1 MGLSFLPL
9 LLMQVVGEW
18 KRLLGSGYA
27 KGTAPVLNN
36 FSELERPRRVFF
48 VTSSSPPLQHFL
60 HLTNPIDPTPSP
72 SFFSTPQFA
81 AKRQSIIDEDS
92 KNDDKTG
99 RT

>member
-1 MGLSFLPL
+1 
-9 LLMQVVGEW
+9 MQVVGDW

-27 KGTAPVLNN
+27 KGTAPVVNN
-36 FSELERPRRVFF
+36 FSELERPRHVFF
-48 VTSSSPPLQHFL
+48 FLYFFSPSLQCFL
-60 HLTNPIDPTPSP
+60 RLTNPIDPTPPP

-99 RT
+99 RR